1 MQKTKCVLIHKCQ
14 SIQKCN
20 LIMYVQFN
28 IQGIQM
34 QQQLVTRVH
43 ISTIGDFSPYGYYMT
58 EKYYSFIHYAFLLKN
73 GVRFTTVDVMCI
85 ILILTGIIF

>member
-34 QQQLVTRVH
+34 QQQLANKSSY
-43 ISTIGDFSPYGYYMT
+43 I
-58 EKYYSFIHYAFLLKN
+58 N
-73 GVRFTTVDVMCI
+73 NW
-85 ILILTGIIF
+85 

>member
-20 LIMYVQFN
+20 LIMYVQSN

-34 QQQLVTRVH
+34 QQQLVNKSSYINNWSLR
-43 ISTIGDFSPYGYYMT
+43 ILNDKKILFIYSFCILT
-58 EKYYSFIHYAFLLKN
+58 EKNLLFEPAHFALDRYYVLL
-73 GVRFTTVDVMCI
+73 
-85 ILILTGIIF
+85 